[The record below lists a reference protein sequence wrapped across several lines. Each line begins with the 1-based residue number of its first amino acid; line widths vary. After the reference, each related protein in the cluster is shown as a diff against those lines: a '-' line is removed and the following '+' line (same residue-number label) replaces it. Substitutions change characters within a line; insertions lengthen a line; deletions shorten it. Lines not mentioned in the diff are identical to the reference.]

1 MSQVPPLPSDAD
13 RHGPWAPVS
22 DPYLKTAYWQ
32 ALERADFR
40 GGFLARSSHEL
51 RSPLNQVISLHQ
63 MILEDLCDSPEEERE
78 FLGTAHAAALK
89 MLEHLDFLIYLSKLQ
104 TGVMQPTLQPV
115 PLSQVFEQV
124 KTLTHLQAANRN
136 LPLVIT
142 CPEPDLRVLADPKWL
157 VNGLVT
163 LIEGAIAAA
172 HRGPL
177 HLAVGQTTATHC
189 HLWLEDDRPE
199 TAWQE
204 PNPLP
209 DPADFDLDRPLPLSL
224 RHDLAAALFAA
235 MGGSLQRL
243 EKLPDGQAPA
253 LAVSSRLQ
261 CTLSLAL

>member
-1 MSQVPPLPSDAD
+1 MSHHSPLPFDAD
-13 RHGPWAPVS
+13 R
-22 DPYLKTAYWQ
+22 DRIKTAYWQ
-32 ALERADFR
+32 ASERADFR

-78 FLGTAHAAALK
+78 FVGAAHAAALK

-104 TGVMQPTLQPV
+104 AGVMQPTLQPV
-115 PLSQVFEQV
+115 GLSQVFEQV

-136 LPLVIT
+136 LPLVVT
-142 CPEPDLRVLADPKWL
+142 CPEPDVQVLADPQWL

-163 LIEGAIAAA
+163 LIEVAIAAA

-177 HLAVGQTTATHC
+177 RLSVGQTTATHC

-209 DPADFDLDRPLPLSL
+209 DPAEFDLDRPLPLSL

-235 MGGSLQRL
+235 MGGHIKRL
-243 EKLPDGQAPA
+243 DTAATDVSPAETWPPDVP
-253 LAVSSRLQ
+253 SRLQ
-261 CTLSLAL
+261 CTLPLVP